1 MKRYIKPQIEIL
13 NTNLSEDMLQTA
25 SSQEPAEVEGG
36 YGQER
41 SILVCRRAVG
51 TESSL
56 AVRHNNRQRVG
67 VKTEVKER

>member
-36 YGQER
+36 MAKKDPFSFADEQSEHKAPLQ
-41 SILVCRRAVG
+41 SDITIDSVW
-51 TESSL
+51 E
-56 AVRHNNRQRVG
+56 
-67 VKTEVKER
+67 